1 MDAFY
6 SHGAPGSR
14 RISFSPEKALPDGN
28 GPLFMLFI
36 RVMEQSVKNA
46 HQRTAHGRIDAQ

>member
-6 SHGAPGSR
+6 SHGAPDSR
-14 RISFSPEKALPDGN
+14 RISFSPENALPDGN

-36 RVMEQSVKNA
+36 GVMRQSAKHA